1 MPCVSCCSFPNGYL
15 TIAPG
20 LLSIVAYI
28 LTSISL
34 WSCHYAET
42 QLGLGVGLIYR
53 EKTDDDFWYMA
64 AGNMGDG
71 YCTGYGSYSYSTQKL
86 DSKFKAAQGFGLSTW
101 IVGFILVVVAWSV
114 APCVATPRVGWRII
128 GGLFFAMGCFQL
140 FTLLILASNICSSGC
155 KLKDGGIVAI
165 VAFLF
170 WWAAAAICF
179 MIPEA
184 TEPSLPQFAP
194 PRVVDEQVPV
204 QHEAAATLM
213 ATETT
218 TQRIEADG
226 TTVVEKVA
234 TTPDGTTTVTTSIIP
249 PAAAVAVVPAGY
261 ADANFEKR

>member
-64 AGNMGDG
+64 GNTMGDG
-71 YCTGYGSYSYSTQKL
+71 YCTVYASYSTQIL

-170 WWAAAAICF
+170 WWATAAICF
-179 MIPEA
+179 MIPKA

-194 PRVVDEQVPV
+194 PRVVDEHAPV

-249 PAAAVAVVPAGY
+249 PAAAAAVVPAGY

>member
-53 EKTDDDFWYMA
+53 EKADDDFWYMA

-101 IVGFILVVVAWSV
+101 TVGFIMVVVAWSV

-184 TEPSLPQFAP
+184 TEPSLPQFAS
-194 PRVVDEQVPV
+194 PRVVDEHAPV
-204 QHEAAATLM
+204 QHEAAL
-213 ATETT
+213 TETT

-261 ADANFEKR
+261 ADANSEKR